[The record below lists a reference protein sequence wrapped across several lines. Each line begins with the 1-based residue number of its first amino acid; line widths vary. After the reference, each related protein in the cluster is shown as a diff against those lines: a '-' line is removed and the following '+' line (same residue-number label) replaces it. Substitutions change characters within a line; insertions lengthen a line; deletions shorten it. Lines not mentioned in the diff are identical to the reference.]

1 MFFIY
6 FLIILLV
13 GFTSSSVAEEKKL
26 NPRLTLSREK
36 FVKFMEDL
44 KLDYPKYIGKHCC
57 AIRNQST
64 GASCMLLLRSL
75 CNMRGIT
82 TWWPSLHVR

>member
-1 MFFIY
+1 MFLEIY
-6 FLIILLV
+6 FLILLV

-57 AIRNQST
+57 AIRHPST
-64 GASCMLLLRSL
+64 VASCMLLLHSM

-82 TWWPSLHVR
+82 TWWPSLHIR